1 MRLLLRGIDIKL
13 VGLSTHHAGENLT
26 QGWRRA
32 IVVLNGVRR
41 WTFLPELVLSVL
53 SLVVF
58 DGADA
63 KSVCLNTVAV
73 LFMLE

>member
-1 MRLLLRGIDIKL
+1 MYVALRVTDVKL
-13 VGLSTHHAGENLT
+13 VLLSAQHADDKLT
-26 QGWRRA
+26 KGWRRA
-32 IVVLNGVRR
+32 IVFINGVRR
-41 WTFLPELVLSVL
+41 WTFLPALVMAVL
-53 SLVVF
+53 SLVAF